1 MTVSETTRANREH
14 RKEDDMLD
22 RFTWFKQSAY
32 LWRGDN
38 LNVYIDPWG
47 VTDPQPADVVFITH
61 AHFDHFNVDDL
72 KKVVKRETI
81 VVAPRN
87 VAQELTGTIQPV
99 APGDSLEVAGIK
111 VRAVPAYNVVESR
124 LEAHPKANNW
134 VGYVL
139 ELGDSTYYHAGDT
152 DHAPELDDV
161 KADVAFLPIG
171 GTFTMTAR
179 EAGQLAKVIQPQ
191 LAVPMHYGYVV
202 GSPKDAETFRA
213 EADPVKVEVL
223 TPENPFEQA

>member
-1 MTVSETTRANREH
+1 
-14 RKEDDMLD
+14 MLD

-32 LWRGDN
+32 LWRGDSI
-38 LNVYIDPWG
+38 NVYIDPWG
-47 VTDPQPADVVFITH
+47 VTDAVPADVVFITH
-61 AHFDHFNVDDL
+61 AHFDHFNEDDL
-72 KKVVKRETI
+72 KKVVRRETS

-87 VAQELTGTIQPV
+87 VAQELTGTILPV
-99 APGDSLEVAGIK
+99 GPGDSLEVAGIK
-111 VRAVPAYNVVESR
+111 VQAVPAYNVVESR

-134 VGYVL
+134 VGYIL
-139 ELGDSTYYHAGDT
+139 TLGDSTYYHAGDT

-171 GTFTMTAR
+171 GTYTMTAQ

-202 GSPKDAETFRA
+202 GSPKDAETFRS

-223 TPENPFEQA
+223 TPENPFEQQ